1 MVTTITKDAVTKM
14 MNLLSL
20 AALSQQGNGQTPQGV
35 PARRRLPAAPRPP
48 PVPAPAKP

>member
-20 AALSQQGNGQTPQGV
+20 AALSQQGNGQTPQGGTGAD
-35 PARRRLPAAPRPP
+35 ARAAPPP
-48 PVPAPAKP
+48 PAPAKP